1 MGNIVETLKRFIS
14 NKNTVTILAVLAG
27 VIILWWFYNKRVE
40 EAITTIKV
48 PYAIK
53 AVDSTRKIDSENI
66 GYKEITRSSTE
77 ESDIITNITE
87 LNDKYVCA
95 GQKVPKDGFFYKT
108 QVCENKEIPNSIL
121 QNLKDGYA
129 PYTLSVTSRDTYANS
144 ILPDDYIDIYM
155 SATSEDGGVI
165 WGRLIESIQVLA
177 VRDSAGKDVFW
188 DSTAG
193 DTAMLIFAV
202 PEKVEGEEDLF
213 TLLQLTELVNGYA
226 IKLVPV
232 IRGASYTQNPGE
244 TAVDSHYLRDFI
256 MRNYVEP
263 SY

>member
-27 VIILWWFYNKRVE
+27 VIILWYFYNKRVE

-66 GYKEITRSSTE
+66 GYKEITRSSTQ
-77 ESDIITNITE
+77 ESDIITN
-87 LNDKYVCA
+87 V
-95 GQKVPKDGFFYKT
+95 KDL
-108 QVCENKEIPNSIL
+108 KE
-121 QNLKDGYA
+121 GYA

-144 ILPDDYIDIYM
+144 ILPGDYIDIYM

-165 WGRLIESIQVLA
+165 WGRLIQSIPVLA
-177 VRDSAGKDVFW
+177 VRDSAGRDVFW
-188 DSTAG
+188 DSSAG

-213 TLLQLTELVNGYA
+213 TLLQMTELVSGYS
-226 IKLVPV
+226 IKLIPV
-232 IRGASYTQNPGE
+232 IRGASYTQNAGE